1 MQSDILPEDQM
12 LVKCCQDSTNIL
24 PWSNKNQKI
33 NVWSSQPIK
42 KVILLSH
49 RRKTYHKGWMIQN
62 SVCRI
67 S

>member
-1 MQSDILPEDQM
+1 MQNDILPEDQM

-42 KVILLSH
+42 KGHTIIAQKKNLSQGMNDT
-49 RRKTYHKGWMIQN
+49 K
-62 SVCRI
+62 
-67 S
+67 